1 MWTHMKSI
9 HPSVA
14 INGSTEASQKTK
26 VKRQTSLREYQAC
39 KAKLTPTRYV
49 LSDVL
54 ILILI
59 LWVNLQ
65 IPIQGNTQM
74 AASTPMVCA
83 LPTDS

>member
-49 LSDVL
+49 FSDVGVSISQYL
-54 ILILI
+54 IRF
-59 LWVNLQ
+59 LQ
-65 IPIQGNTQM
+65 KFLDPGEKNENF
-74 AASTPMVCA
+74 
-83 LPTDS
+83 